1 MARKKLIIPLIAL
14 ASCLLV
20 RDVAACLNFLPGY
33 FIYAEILAEKENSEK
48 SEKEG
53 KKEMDESKIPVYIS
67 SAIDLLIS
75 DPSLPAGEGLR
86 HTFLPSKILYPP
98 PRHA

>member
-1 MARKKLIIPLIAL
+1 MATRKLIIPLIAL

-53 KKEMDESKIPVYIS
+53 KKEMDESKIPVYLS
-67 SAIDLLIS
+67 SAADVLLFFPGIPEGEALS
-75 DPSLPAGEGLR
+75 HKSLPC
-86 HTFLPSKILYPP
+86 KILYPP
-98 PRHA
+98 PRQA